1 MVIIL
6 GMYRSWH
13 RGCVHHIF
21 LNHVNQVFLQIKGGA
36 LEKAGL
42 SDFFLNQTKNNKLN

>member
-1 MVIIL
+1 MDVSQ
-6 GMYRSWH
+6 RH

-21 LNHVNQVFLQIKGGA
+21 LNHVNQVFLEIKGGA

-42 SDFFLNQTKNNKLN
+42 SGFFLNQTREIII